1 VSPPM
6 NGEPVLRVLMTAD
19 AVGGVWSYALDLAAG
34 LRPYGVETTLAVLGP
49 CPSADQREAAERAG
63 VVLLATELPLD
74 WTAATPHEVEE
85 AGHAIERMTHEVK
98 PDILHLNSPALA
110 AGTSFTMPVV
120 AVCHSCVATWWQ
132 AVRSGPLPEDFLWR
146 TDLVR
151 RGYLAADA
159 LLAPTAAFA
168 AMTAR
173 AYGLTL
179 PPGVV
184 HNGRRQ
190 PTSHETS
197 RDGVFA
203 FTAGRLWDEGKNVA
217 AIDRAA
223 ARLHI
228 PILAAGDIRGPNGV
242 FVDTDHVWVLG
253 RINDMEI

>member
-1 VSPPM
+1 
-6 NGEPVLRVLMTAD
+6 
-19 AVGGVWSYALDLAAG
+19 
-34 LRPYGVETTLAVLGP
+34 
-49 CPSADQREAAERAG
+49 
-63 VVLLATELPLD
+63 
-74 WTAATPHEVEE
+74 
-85 AGHAIERMTHEVK
+85 
-98 PDILHLNSPALA
+98 
-110 AGTSFTMPVV
+110 
-120 AVCHSCVATWWQ
+120 
-132 AVRSGPLPEDFLWR
+132 
-146 TDLVR
+146 
-151 RGYLAADA
+151 
-159 LLAPTAAFA
+159 
-168 AMTAR
+168 MTAR

-190 PTSHETS
+190 PTGHETS

-253 RINDMEI
+253 RINDMEIEHYLSAKPIFVSAALYEPFGLAVLEAAQAGCALVLADIPTFRELWNGAATFVTPEDDEALAKAIDNLARDTELRAHLGSLAREKAAAYTVNAMSAGVLATYRSLLPSNACRPPVEEAAA